1 MIPIKI
7 DQIYPKVKQLSA
19 FIFHSDPA
27 GSVPFE
33 MDKACYDTFE
43 TYDTDS
49 EYDGKHP
56 NKAVEQVRKYMK
68 FWKNALILI
77 I

>member
-1 MIPIKI
+1 
-7 DQIYPKVKQLSA
+7 
-19 FIFHSDPA
+19 
-27 GSVPFE
+27 

-68 FWKNALILI
+68 FWKNALKLILI